1 MAAGGLERPSTVAPI
16 ASVWCRQ
23 VDNEAES
30 PGYTAIPDEF
40 AGRHEALEA
49 IRLVGNLTIN
59 VADTHDYW
67 DPNPSQTLSFYP
79 NLFLYPAAGGRYT
92 CIGRMFLST
101 EDRPRLGM
109 KTLVF
114 STEELVRTGDF
125 GGAVARAHA
134 TMVGRDE
141 PRRPRAEPDAS
152 VFQAV
157 GEGFLFHRG
166 TTEPVL
172 VVAAS
177 DQWDAVAQSV
187 LELVTAMPTA
197 LTALGAFLVFPYFLP
212 APKVNFREFSET
224 MPLALAVMRVPR
236 QEAEGERHTK
246 RMQSWQSE
254 AISLRDLSRP
264 PTSKAKESLPLVLQY
279 VRDHADEKASEVVRR
294 VDQVEATRL
303 TQTLGDP
310 EAPTGRERRKEMWR
324 IGTAMETAALLLA
337 RPRGKTVNVS
347 GEMAKRANE
356 YLEAKPGESPL
367 VTAPPVVP
375 TPAPA
380 APTRTAPP
388 AAAPT
393 PAAGAPT
400 VPPAAPVAS
409 APPTTPPAA
418 PPPASATGAAG
429 VPQWL
434 RGPTQVTLPPET
446 PGTVPVSTSDDT
458 SLRGAAPRPAP
469 LAPRPSSVTPAAPG
483 GAAPLVTGRP
493 PAAAAPP
500 PVPSSADRGLLDAR
514 LSLATRDLE
523 RRWAV
528 TLDARLREV
537 GEASARAA
545 EAVRTDLAARLTA
558 LEARPAAAAANLG
571 PEVEAQVAAKVDPK
585 IAEIEHRVSE
595 AVKSTAEGWAERF
608 RRDLKEAAEELA
620 ARSAKSEEDLRA
632 ALVAQLD
639 LELLE
644 AKEQGQA
651 LREEVE
657 ARVREILDARLTE
670 GEQRRT
676 REMRELEQRVGIL
689 VDGRSKDVEEHL
701 VASLGAEAQK
711 LAASADDRVAHV
723 ERRLALERDARIAE
737 VNEAQRAAVAGLQV
751 RMQAFVEQM
760 VRENQAAEQEKYI
773 ELLARLKA
781 ELETTIASL
790 ISSAEFNTKLRDR
803 IEQSVETARSEQ
815 EVALAATLTASEG
828 RLRSETQEAVG
839 RLETIEHQLDQRG
852 EDLIVLE
859 AKLREEL
866 EDIDRRVM
874 VVNDHVLPIVR
885 QTWLKLTEN
894 EANAQARP
902 SETQFA
908 ELGKELREKLER
920 LEQELEEQTSDL
932 RERLELSIQ
941 SHGRIWLNFLRTYS
955 PEAGGFPAP
964 ASQGSHR
971 VSKRLRPAALPSAST
986 EPSADASPFAADPPN
1001 PMDPELAGET
1011 GPKEPRRRA
1020 RKAG

>member
-400 VPPAAPVAS
+400 VPPTAPVAPS
-409 APPTTPPAA
+409 LLATPPAA

-469 LAPRPSSVTPAAPG
+469 LAPRPTSVAPAAPG
-483 GAAPLVTGRP
+483 GAAPPVTGRP
-493 PAAAAPP
+493 PAAAAPT
-500 PVPSSADRGLLDAR
+500 VPSSADRGLLDAR

>member
-839 RLETIEHQLDQRG
+839 RLETIERQLDQRG